1 MTTARYGHFILGRA
15 LWLTLVALV
24 AMATVAPPEARAQGD
39 CQFACGAVL
48 GVTSFAVATG
58 TVAAWSR
65 ITGGISSASQGRTI
79 WALGFVATFGA
90 GAAIYGP
97 HRERAVFAAGIGAA
111 AGALAGLGLDS
122 VTGSGEGSTKV
133 AAALI
138 GAAAGA
144 LAGGVYG
151 ALSHSSDAGNGTL
164 PASNGPPLVSVRIS
178 F

>member
-1 MTTARYGHFILGRA
+1 MTTPHGRFTRGRA
-15 LWLTLVALV
+15 RWLTLVALV
-24 AMATVAPPEARAQGD
+24 TMATVAPPEAQAQGD

-48 GVTSFAVATG
+48 GVTSFTVATG

-65 ITGGISSASQGRTI
+65 ITGGISSASQGQTI
-79 WALGFVATFGA
+79 WALSFVATFGA

-97 HRERAVFAAGIGAA
+97 HRERAVFAAGVGAA

-138 GAAAGA
+138 GAAVGA

-151 ALSHSSDAGNGTL
+151 ALSHPADAGDGAL
-164 PASNGPPLVSVRIS
+164 PAFYRPPLVSVRIS